1 MTLIYYDKESAEDN
15 FYTRNTDYLNPLDN
29 SIKAAMEKAYSMW
42 QERKISDFDLI
53 LLQTEAIKEL
63 LLEISSHKNAI
74 FEISMGKDL

>member
-1 MTLIYYDKESAEDN
+1 MTLIYYDKESTGDN
-15 FYTRNTDYLNPLDN
+15 FYTRNTDYLTPPDN

-63 LLEISSHKNAI
+63 IIQNDSLLYELH
-74 FEISMGKDL
+74 EC

>member
-1 MTLIYYDKESAEDN
+1 
-15 FYTRNTDYLNPLDN
+15 
-29 SIKAAMEKAYSMW
+29 MEKAYSMW